1 MIHRI
6 AFTICFT
13 EIISFSPKNKFV
25 AQYQPVLLGNC
36 LELCEKNGRRMDDQ
50 IQLGG
55 QQDSDRRYPWLGTTS
70 QKYFGAAQKKE
81 GRLTPT
87 QICGPVY
94 QLTNEINRIF
104 YL

>member
-55 QQDSDRRYPWLGTTS
+55 QQDSDRQYPWLERRH
-70 QKYFGAAQKKE
+70 KNILVLPKKKE
-81 GRLTPT
+81 G
-87 QICGPVY
+87 G
-94 QLTNEINRIF
+94 
-104 YL
+104 

>member
-13 EIISFSPKNKFV
+13 EKKKKNILFSPKNKFG

-70 QKYFGAAQKKE
+70 QKYFGAAQKKG

-87 QICGPVY
+87 QIFGPVY
-94 QLTNEINRIF
+94 H
-104 YL
+104 